1 MAVLDLQSLRVSFPS
16 AHGLVEAVRD
26 VSLTVN
32 EGEVLALVGESG
44 CGKSALCKALMG
56 LLPASARVS
65 AERVLVAGHDV
76 TGLGERELRP
86 LRGSTLSM
94 VLQDPLASLDPT
106 MPVGDQV
113 AEAVRALPGN
123 RRMPKAAVRE
133 RVHELMELV
142 GIDRVRDRMGLLP
155 RSLSG
160 GMRQRVVL
168 AMALAGSPRLLLA
181 DEPTTALDVTI
192 QAEVLDLLAAAR
204 ERGTSTLL
212 VTHDLGA
219 VARVADRVAVMYAGK
234 VVEVGRADEVF
245 HDPRHPYTWGLLG
258 SLPTRACGAD
268 ELPTIQGMPPSLVG
282 LPKGDAFAPRNP
294 YALAIDYEREPPFF
308 DVSPTHRAATWL
320 LDPRAPKVVRPELA
334 AAAPRRRRE
343 LGEPLLRVS
352 HLTHDF
358 ALAHGARLRAVDD
371 VSFELRRGE
380 ILGLV
385 GESGS
390 GKSTVAHAVMGLLSP
405 AAGSIVYRGVEVTD
419 RRARRAERRMLQ
431 TSRQLVFQDSASSLD
446 NRISVCDVVAEPLRI
461 NHVTTPRGSAREE
474 AAFQLRAVGLDQSLL
489 DKHPAELSGGQRQRV
504 ALARALTMEPDL
516 LVADEPLASLDVSVQ
531 AQVANLFKHL
541 QAEHGF
547 SFLFIAHDLSMVE
560 FLCDRVGVMW
570 QGRLVE
576 LAPTDELFSRPEH
589 PYTRSLVSS
598 VPVPDPNVERR
609 RVVVRPELGTWDN
622 AAGMREV
629 RAGHWVLGAPMGT

>member
-1 MAVLDLQSLRVSFPS
+1 
-16 AHGLVEAVRD
+16 
-26 VSLTVN
+26 
-32 EGEVLALVGESG
+32 
-44 CGKSALCKALMG
+44 MG
-56 LLPASARVS
+56 LLPASAQVS
-65 AERVLVAGHDV
+65 AGRVAVAGHDV

-106 MPVGDQV
+106 MPVGNQV

-123 RRMPKAAVRE
+123 RRMPKAAVRA

-155 RSLSG
+155 RSMSG

-258 SLPTRACGAD
+258 SLPTRSRGAG
-268 ELPTIQGMPPSLVG
+268 ELPTIPGMPPSLVG
-282 LPKGDAFAPRNP
+282 LPAGDAFAPRNP
-294 YALAIDYEREPPFF
+294 FALAIDYEQEPPFF
-308 DVSPTHRAATWL
+308 DVSPTHQAATWL
-320 LDPRAPKVVRPELA
+320 LDPRAPKVELPEPA
-334 AAAPRRRRE
+334 AAAPRQARE
-343 LGEPLLRVS
+343 LGEPLLCVS

-390 GKSTVAHAVMGLLSP
+390 GKSTVAHAVMGLLAPTS
-405 AAGSIVYRGVEVTD
+405 GRIEYQGVEVTD
-419 RRARRAERRMLQ
+419 RRARRAHRRLLQ

-446 NRISVCDVVAEPLRI
+446 NRMSVCEVVAEPLRI
-461 NHVTTPRGSAREE
+461 NHVTTPRGSARAE
-474 AAFQLRAVGLDQSLL
+474 AAFQLRTVGLDPILL

-570 QGRLVE
+570 HGHLVE
-576 LAPTDELFSRPEH
+576 LAPTGELFSRPEH
-589 PYTRSLVSS
+589 PYTQSLVSS
-598 VPVPDPNVERR
+598 VPVPDPDVERGR
-609 RVVVRPELGTWDN
+609 AVVRPELGTWDH
-622 AAGMREV
+622 AAGMCEV
-629 RAGHWVLGAPMGT
+629 HPGHWVLGAHKAGASGAAVA